1 MKICLKETILTA
13 VSPKNVYINLN
24 LGWNKTKLK
33 KNLGKKIKTIWV
45 MSLHKV
51 ITMAMHYVFLKSAKD
66 KKIIITKA
74 GDSKEKCTCLKLTQ
88 ETVENNHSDRH
99 WWYTWEWEI
108 TDRLG
113 LGVVAIVWNVGQS
126 LAGL

>member
-1 MKICLKETILTA
+1 
-13 VSPKNVYINLN
+13 
-24 LGWNKTKLK
+24 
-33 KNLGKKIKTIWV
+33 

-88 ETVENNHSDRH
+88 EPVDNNYNDRH
-99 WWYTWEWEI
+99 LMI
-108 TDRLG
+108 HMRGGDNIQARARLNGNG
-113 LGVVAIVWNVGQS
+113 LK
-126 LAGL
+126 